1 MWLVSGA
8 AVAVARL
15 AAAALIRPLALEL
28 PYATGAAV
36 KRKKKK
42 KEREKDF
49 APFLSLPPNKYSGK
63 RRGHTDVTVSP
74 KLGPQDP
81 YPPSLR
87 Y

>member
-42 KEREKDF
+42 RRGRKT
-49 APFLSLPPNKYSGK
+49 SLP
-63 RRGHTDVTVSP
+63 
-74 KLGPQDP
+74 
-81 YPPSLR
+81 SLAYLPINTAGR
-87 Y
+87 EEATLMLLFHQS